1 MATIVIQ
8 PEQTVDIDINSLVLD
23 RVVDS
28 SASQT
33 IWANIPDLNRDIYL
47 WYGPEE
53 YEQAG
58 VWTNETALQRAK
70 DLINSG
76 NIRFV

>member
-1 MATIVIQ
+1 MATIIIQ
-8 PEQTVDIDINSLVLD
+8 PEQSIDIDTNSLVLD

-33 IWANIPDLNRDIYL
+33 IWTTIPALGRDIYL
-47 WYGPEE
+47 WYGPVE
-53 YEQAG
+53 YEEAG
-58 VWTNETALQRAK
+58 IWTNESALQRAK

>member
-8 PEQTVDIDINSLVLD
+8 PEQTVDIDTNTLALD
-23 RVVDS
+23 KIVDS
-28 SASQT
+28 SSSQT
-33 IWANIPDLNRDIYL
+33 IWTTIPALGRDIYL
-47 WYGPEE
+47 WYGPVE
-53 YEQAG
+53 YEEAG
-58 VWTNETALQRAK
+58 IWTNESALQRAK

>member
-8 PEQTVDIDINSLVLD
+8 PEQTVDIDTNTLVLD
-23 RVVDS
+23 KVIDS
-28 SASQT
+28 SSSQT
-33 IWANIPDLNRDIYL
+33 IWATIPALGRDIYL
-47 WYGPEE
+47 WYGPVE

-58 VWTNETALQRAK
+58 IWTNETALQRAK